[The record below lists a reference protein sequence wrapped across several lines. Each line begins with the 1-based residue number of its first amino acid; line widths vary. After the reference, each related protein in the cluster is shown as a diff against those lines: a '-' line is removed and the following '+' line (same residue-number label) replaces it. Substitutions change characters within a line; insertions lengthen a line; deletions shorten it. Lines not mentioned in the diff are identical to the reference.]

1 MKTLAFSRLADA
13 EIGGGKRLREARFEQ
28 RSSLPASAA
37 CVVANGVRETLTSL
51 LGAAALVRL
60 FEPLLPDARGWE
72 AIVRSAMLYR
82 VRGSVADAA
91 IVFRE
96 EDASAIASAVFNEP
110 PSPAL
115 SKRALSPIE
124 CEVLDRVANAI
135 AANLAAVCGAREV
148 CQAERVSAID
158 GFVTFLELQVE
169 RPVEARIGIALS
181 RDPAPEP
188 RGALDFT
195 HIADVR
201 ITAVAS
207 LDLGSVR
214 AAAVAALMPGA
225 VLPINADDLRRC
237 SLTASGL
244 RLARGRC
251 GVRNGRFA
259 IAAPSIRE
267 TT

>member
-1 MKTLAFSRLADA
+1 MRTLAFSRVSQA
-13 EIGGGKRLREARFEQ
+13 ELGGGKRLREARFER

-51 LGAAALVRL
+51 LGAAAFVRL
-60 FEPLLPDARGWE
+60 FEPVLPDPRGWD

-96 EDASAIASAVFNEP
+96 EDASALASGVFNEP

-124 CEVLDRVANAI
+124 CDVLDRVANAI
-135 AANLAAVCGAREV
+135 AANLVAVCGAREF
-148 CQAERVSAID
+148 CQAERVGAID
-158 GFVTFLELQVE
+158 GLVTFFELQVE

-188 RGALDFT
+188 RGALDFA

-201 ITAVAS
+201 ITTVAS

-214 AAAVAALMPGA
+214 AAAVAGLAPGV
-225 VLPINADDLRRC
+225 VLPINANDLRHC
-237 SLTASGL
+237 SLAASGL

-267 TT
+267 MT